1 MTNQENQNQQN
12 EEILENTTENTENI
26 EEIPETLPDNEE
38 IAKLREALARSQAD
52 YQNLVMRNERDRKD
66 MIHFLTEKLISPI
79 LPQIDNLDRAVAIK
93 DWVTDDKFVDGVR
106 SVQSGLKKF
115 LEQNNIIPF
124 DSIGQE
130 VDPNKHEVLSQM
142 TGAEWIIIAE
152 FEKWYMLGDRVF
164 RHAKVIVGN
173 WEE

>member
-12 EEILENTTENTENI
+12 EEILENTTENMENI

-93 DWVTDDKFVDGVR
+93 D
-106 SVQSGLKKF
+106 
-115 LEQNNIIPF
+115 
-124 DSIGQE
+124 
-130 VDPNKHEVLSQM
+130 
-142 TGAEWIIIAE
+142 
-152 FEKWYMLGDRVF
+152 
-164 RHAKVIVGN
+164 
-173 WEE
+173 